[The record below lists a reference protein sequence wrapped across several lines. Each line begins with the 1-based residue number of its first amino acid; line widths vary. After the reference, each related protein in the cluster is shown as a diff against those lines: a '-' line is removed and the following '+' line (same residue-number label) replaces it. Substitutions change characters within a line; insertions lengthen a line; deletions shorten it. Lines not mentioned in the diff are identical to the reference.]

1 MSTFRKTAA
10 LCALLVVFGLAVYG
24 QAVNAT
30 LIGSVTDSSGGVVPN
45 AKVVLL
51 ETNTGV
57 SRSTT
62 TNESGNYLFPNLPPG
77 GYSVTVEQSGFK
89 KITRTGIDV
98 EVNTSPRVDLVLQP
112 GNLTEVIEV
121 SASAAL
127 LQTESAGTGAQLAAT
142 QTANLPMGTN
152 RNFQSLLNLV
162 PGTAPALFQ
171 HSQFFNAASSLQTEV
186 NGQMRQGNN
195 YMIEGTDDN
204 ERTGLLQILIPPAE
218 AIQAVDVSTSN
229 HDPEMGRASGAVMN
243 VILKSGTNDFHGAGY
258 WFLQNSY
265 LNARSFFNP
274 SVGHLAY
281 NYFGGNVGGP
291 IKKNKLFFFGDYLR
305 VMDHEANTNLVTVP
319 SDDFHKG
326 NLSAASTQAYDPA
339 SGNADGTGRTP
350 FTGNVIP
357 GTSINAISAKLAALI
372 PSPNRPFNAAKP
384 SNNYFGLLPF
394 TKTTDSMDT
403 KIDWNLN
410 DQSRVS
416 GRFSFARPVVY
427 QAPLFGYAGGPGP
440 GGGFMGTGIQ
450 KTYSGGINY
459 DRVINPTMVTEL
471 RLAISHY
478 HNVAQPT
485 DYGKNDATSIG
496 IPGVNIDA
504 FTSGMVGININN
516 FSTPTLGYVNSLP
529 WVRAEA
535 NVDLVNTWTKTLG
548 NHTIKW
554 GADLKRIRDD
564 LLQGQTY
571 SPRGLYTFG
580 ENQTSIPGA
589 KVGFGNDMASFLL
602 DVPYTAGRDLATY
615 FPAYRQWE
623 FFGFA
628 GDKWVASK
636 KLTIDLGLRWE
647 FYPPAKPRQKGAFSN
662 YDPATNSLV
671 IAGVGSNPMDLGMKT
686 RYKYFAPRT
695 GVAYRFNDK
704 TVLRAGFGISYTP
717 FPDNTYAYNYPVR
730 ANNAYSTIGNGY
742 GPAVDTNNVPL
753 TFAAGFPAPVNVAI
767 PSNGIMLANTPLLL
781 GQTYNVINLN
791 FKNPYVETW
800 NLAIQRQLPWKFAL
814 DLAYIGSH
822 GVDTVATYNLNA
834 AMTTGSGT
842 AGEPLYALY
851 KRTAGTTL
859 YFNGYSSSYNALQA
873 KIDRRAAKGLMVTTA
888 FTWGKGMSY
897 QSGDD
902 GGLTFYIAPRRNY
915 ARTDFD
921 RKFSF
926 VQSYV
931 YHLPFGVGEKYLSH
945 GATATLLGNW
955 QFSGVLSAYSGT
967 PMTITA
973 SGGSL
978 NTPGSTQTADQIA
991 KVQILNGINVGN
1003 PWFSTSSYAQPTG
1016 VRFGTS
1022 GRNSLSGPGL
1032 FGLNLSLF
1040 KNFEINERF
1049 KSELRLETFNATNTP
1064 QFANPQTSLTNAT
1077 FGMVTSTLGSGTG
1090 VNGTGGGRAVQLGL
1104 KVRF

>member
-1 MSTFRKTAA
+1 MMSLRQIAA
-10 LCALLVVFGLAVYG
+10 LCALCCILALGLPA
-24 QAVNAT
+24 QTVNAT
-30 LIGSVTDSSGGVVPN
+30 LLGTVSDSSGAVIPN
-45 AKVVLL
+45 VKVALL
-51 ETNTGV
+51 ETSTGV
-57 SRSTT
+57 SRTAT

-77 GYSVTVEQSGFK
+77 VYDVTVEQAGFK
-89 KITRTGIDV
+89 KINRLGVSI

-112 GNLTEVIEV
+112 GNLSETIEV
-121 SASAAL
+121 SGAAAI
-127 LQTESAGTGAQLAAT
+127 LQTESAGTGAQLAAE

-162 PGTAPALFQ
+162 PGAAPAAFQ

-218 AIQAVDVSTSN
+218 AIQAVDISTSN
-229 HDPEMGRASGAVMN
+229 HDPELGRASGAIMN
-243 VILKSGTNDFHGAGY
+243 VILKSGTNDLHGAGY
-258 WFLQNSY
+258 WFLQNSNF
-265 LNARSFFNP
+265 NARSFFNP

-281 NYFGGNVGGP
+281 NYFGGNIGGP
-291 IKKNKLFFFGDYLR
+291 IIKNKVFYFADYLR

-319 SDDFHKG
+319 SADFHTG
-326 NLSAASTQAYDPA
+326 NLSAASTQTYDPN

-350 FTGNVIP
+350 FTGNIIP
-357 GTSINAISAKLAALI
+357 AASINPISSKLAALI
-372 PSPNRPFNAAKP
+372 PSPNMPFNAAKP

-394 TKTTDSMDT
+394 QKTTDSVDS
-403 KIDWNLN
+403 KIDWNIN
-410 DQSRVS
+410 DQSRLS

-427 QAPLFGYAGGPGP
+427 QAPLFGSAGGPGP

-450 KTYSGGINY
+450 KTYSGGLNY
-459 DRVINPTMVTEL
+459 DRVINPTLVTEA

-478 HNVAQPT
+478 NNVAQPT
-485 DYGKNDATSIG
+485 DYGKNDATAIG
-496 IPGVNIDA
+496 IPGVNIDK

-516 FSTPTLGYVNSLP
+516 FSTPTLGYVNSMP

-535 NVDLVNTWTKTLG
+535 NIDLVNTWTKTLG

-636 KLTIDLGLRWE
+636 KLTFDLGLRWE
-647 FYPPAKPRQKGAFSN
+647 FYPPAVPRQKGAFSN
-662 YDPATNSLV
+662 YDPTTNSLV
-671 IAGVGSNPMDLGMKT
+671 IAGVGSNPMNLGMKT
-686 RYKYFAPRT
+686 RYNYWAPRS
-695 GVAYRFNDK
+695 GVAYRLNEQ

-742 GPAVDTNNVPL
+742 GPAVDSNNVPL
-753 TFAAGFPAPVNVAI
+753 TFAAGFPAPVNVTI
-767 PSNGIMLANTPLLL
+767 PANGILPATSPLLL
-781 GQTYNVINLN
+781 GQSYNVINLG

-800 NLAIQRQLPWKFAL
+800 NLSVQRQLPWKFAL
-814 DLAYIGSH
+814 EAAYIGSH

-834 AMTTGSGT
+834 AATIGSGT
-842 AGEPLYALY
+842 AGEPLYQLY

-873 KIDRRAAKGLMVTTA
+873 KFDRRAHGLLVTTA

-897 QSGDD
+897 QTGDD
-902 GGLTFYIAPRRNY
+902 GGLTFYIDPRRNY

-931 YHLPFGVGEKYLSH
+931 YELPFGRGQKLMRD
-945 GATATLLGNW
+945 GLAATLLGNW
-955 QFSGVLSAYSGT
+955 QVSGVLSAYSGI

-978 NTPGSTQTADQIA
+978 NTPGSSQTADQVA
-991 KVQILNGINVGN
+991 PVQILGGINVGN
-1003 PWFSTSSYAQPTG
+1003 PWFSTASYAQPTG

-1022 GRNSLSGPGL
+1022 GRNSLSGPGF
-1032 FGLNLSLF
+1032 FGLNFSLF
-1040 KNFEINERF
+1040 KNFEISERF

-1064 QFANPQTSLTNAT
+1064 QFANPQVSLTSAT
-1077 FGMVTSTLGSGTG
+1077 FGVINSTIGSGTG

-1104 KVRF
+1104 KLRF